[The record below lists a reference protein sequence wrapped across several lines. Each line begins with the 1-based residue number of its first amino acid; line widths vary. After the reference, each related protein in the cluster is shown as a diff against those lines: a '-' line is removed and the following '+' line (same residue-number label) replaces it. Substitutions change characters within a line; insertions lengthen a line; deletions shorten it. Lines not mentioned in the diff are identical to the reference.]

1 MTAPGPPRARRP
13 RPDRARGAVG
23 CRRAPH
29 SLRPVSETVR
39 SFGGAMTV
47 TGSCHL
53 VEAGGRRL
61 LVDCGAFQGSRA
73 LFDLNR
79 RPLGFDAA
87 SLDAVVLTHAHL
99 DHSGRLPVLLRHGYP
114 GPIHALPASRALCE
128 HLLLDAAKIQREDAE
143 RDRRHGRRAD
153 EPVYVEDDVHRT
165 LERMEPLSYGAPA
178 DLAGFRVTPQVAGHI
193 PGSAS
198 FLVEVGGRRLVFSGD
213 VGNAGKEI
221 LPDPTPCPEAE
232 VVFMESTYGDR
243 DHRDYRATIEEFAQ
257 VLRDAQDRGGKILVP
272 SFALERTQEVLY
284 TVARLERD
292 HDIAPM
298 RVYVDSPLATR
309 VEDVYD
315 RFPEELSDELRL
327 LRATGR
333 NPFQP
338 KHLRFTRSVA
348 ESKEINA
355 ADEAAI
361 IIAGSGMLSGGRI
374 LHHLTAHG
382 GEPSTTVMIVGYQP
396 SGGLG
401 RRLIDGDRTVRI
413 MGREVKMRARVVTI
427 GGLSAHADRTELL
440 EWVRPSAPAE
450 IRLIH
455 GEPTAMTHL
464 QGTLAALG
472 RRATL
477 QPSEVRLP
485 ETGRREEAGE

>member
-1 MTAPGPPRARRP
+1 M
-13 RPDRARGAVG
+13 
-23 CRRAPH
+23 
-29 SLRPVSETVR
+29 SETVR

-53 VEAGGRRL
+53 LESGGRRL

-79 RPLGFDAA
+79 QKLGFDPA
-87 SLDAVVLTHAHL
+87 SLDAVILTHAHL
-99 DHSGRLPVLLRHGYP
+99 DHSGRLPVLLRHGYT

-128 HLLLDAAKIQREDAE
+128 HLLMDAAKIQREDAE
-143 RDRRHGRRAD
+143 RDRRHGHTAD
-153 EPVYVEDDVHRT
+153 EPIYVEDDVART
-165 LERMEPLSYGAPA
+165 IERMEPLSYGVPIE
-178 DLAGFRVTPQVAGHI
+178 LAGFRVTPQVAGHI

-198 FLVEVGGRRLVFSGD
+198 FLVEAGGRRLVFSGD

-221 LPDPTPCPEAE
+221 LPDPTPCPEAD

-243 DHRDYRATIEEFAQ
+243 DHRPYAQTIEEFAQ
-257 VLRDAQDRGGKILVP
+257 VLRDAQERGGKILVP

-284 TVARLERD
+284 TVAHLERD
-292 HDIAPM
+292 HQISPM
-298 RVYVDSPLATR
+298 PVYVDSPLATK

-315 RFPEELSDELRL
+315 QFPEELSDELRL
-327 LRATGR
+327 LRSTGHD
-333 NPFQP
+333 PFHP
-338 KHLRFTRSVA
+338 KHLRFTRSVS

-355 ADEAAI
+355 SREAAI

-374 LHHLTAHG
+374 LHHLMAHG

-413 MGREVKMRARVVTI
+413 MGREVTMRARVVTI
-427 GGLSAHADRTELL
+427 GGLSAHADRAELL
-440 EWVRPSAPAE
+440 DWVRPSAPAE
-450 IRLIH
+450 VRLIH
-455 GEPTAMTHL
+455 GEPTAMGHL
-464 QGTLAALG
+464 QQTLAGLG
-472 RRATL
+472 RTATL
-477 QPSEVRLP
+477 QPSAVRLP
-485 ETGRREEAGE
+485 EDGHHDEAGE

>member
-1 MTAPGPPRARRP
+1 M
-13 RPDRARGAVG
+13 
-23 CRRAPH
+23 
-29 SLRPVSETVR
+29 R

-53 VEAGGRRL
+53 LEAGGRRL

-79 RPLGFDAA
+79 RELGFDPAA
-87 SLDAVVLTHAHL
+87 LDAVVLTHAHL
-99 DHSGRLPVLLRHGYP
+99 DHSGRLPVLLRHGYA
-114 GPIHALPASRALCE
+114 GPIHALPASHALCE

-153 EPVYVEDDVHRT
+153 EPIYVEDDVHRT
-165 LERMEPLSYGAPA
+165 LERMEPLAYGVTV
-178 DLAGFRVTPQVAGHI
+178 DLGGFRITPQAAGHI
-193 PGSAS
+193 PGSAC

-221 LPDPTPCPEAE
+221 LPDPTPCPEAD

-243 DHRDYRATIEEFAQ
+243 DHRDYHATIAEFAQ
-257 VLRDAQDRGGKILVP
+257 VLRDAQERGGKILVP

-284 TVARLERD
+284 TVAHLERD

-298 RVYVDSPLATR
+298 PVYVDSPLATKI
-309 VEDVYD
+309 EDVYD
-315 RFPEELSDELRL
+315 RFPEELSKDLRL
-327 LRATGR
+327 LRSTGHD
-333 NPFQP
+333 PFQP
-338 KHLRFTRSVA
+338 KHLRFTRSVS
-348 ESKEINA
+348 ESKQINA
-355 ADEAAI
+355 SDEAAI

-374 LHHLTAHG
+374 LHHLMAHG
-382 GEPSTTVMIVGYQP
+382 GDRDTTVMIVGYQP

-413 MGREVKMRARVVTI
+413 MGREVTMRARVVTI
-427 GGLSAHADRTELL
+427 GGLSAHADRKELL
-440 EWVRPSAPAE
+440 DWVRPSAPAE

-455 GEPTAMTHL
+455 GEPAAMSHL
-464 QGTLAALG
+464 RESLVGLG
-472 RRATL
+472 RRATI
-477 QPSEVRLP
+477 QPSAVTLP
-485 ETGRREEAGE
+485 EAGHHEEAGE

>member
-1 MTAPGPPRARRP
+1 M
-13 RPDRARGAVG
+13 
-23 CRRAPH
+23 
-29 SLRPVSETVR
+29 SETVR

-53 VEAGGRRL
+53 LEAGGRRL
-61 LVDCGAFQGSRA
+61 LIDCGAFQGSRA

-79 RPLGFDAA
+79 QKPGFDPA
-87 SLDAVVLTHAHL
+87 SLDGVLLTHAHL
-99 DHSGRLPVLLRHGYP
+99 DHSGRLPVLLRRGYE
-114 GPIHALPASRALCE
+114 GPIHALPATAALCE

-143 RDRRHGRRAD
+143 RDRRHGHRGD
-153 EPVYVEDDVHRT
+153 EPIYVEDDVRLT
-165 LERMEPLSYGAPA
+165 LERMVPIAYGIPF
-178 DLAGFRVTPQVAGHI
+178 DVAGFRVTAQVAGHI

-198 FLVEVGGRRLVFSGD
+198 FLVEHGGRRLVFSGD

-221 LPDPTPCPEAE
+221 MPDPTPCPEADL
-232 VVFMESTYGDR
+232 VFMESTYGDR
-243 DHRDYRATIEEFAQ
+243 DHRPYAGTIEEFAQ
-257 VLRDAQDRGGKILVP
+257 VLRDAQERGGKILVP

-284 TVARLERD
+284 TVAHLERD

-298 RVYVDSPLATR
+298 PVYVDSPLATK

-315 RFPEELSDELRL
+315 RFPEELSEELRL

-333 NPFQP
+333 DPFHP
-338 KHLRFTRSVA
+338 KHLRFTRSVS

-355 ADEAAI
+355 SDEPAI

-374 LHHLTAHG
+374 LHHLMAHG
-382 GEPSTTVMIVGYQP
+382 GESSTTVMIVGYQP

-413 MGREVKMRARVVTI
+413 MGREVTMRARVVTI
-427 GGLSAHADRTELL
+427 GGLSAHADRSELL
-440 EWVRPSAPAE
+440 EWVGPSAPAE

-455 GEPTAMTHL
+455 GEESAMEHL
-464 QGTLAALG
+464 RTTLAGLG
-472 RRATL
+472 RTASL
-477 QPSEVRLP
+477 QPSEVGVP
-485 ETGRREEAGE
+485 ESRHREEAGE